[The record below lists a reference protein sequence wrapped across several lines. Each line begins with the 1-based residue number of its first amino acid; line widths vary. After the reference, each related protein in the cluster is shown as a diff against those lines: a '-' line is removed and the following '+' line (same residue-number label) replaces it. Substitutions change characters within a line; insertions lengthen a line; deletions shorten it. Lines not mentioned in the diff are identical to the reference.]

1 MVSRQKLASVI
12 CRPVYFWLW
21 CHGVKFLAHRAKVI
35 EATPP
40 GTYTIMIGHD
50 HAKPFYTREPS
61 RVQTQPRCNGP
72 MSLNARVFHT
82 ACRELV
88 ELAQELIEAGSMTEK
103 RAERIN
109 QSIENLTGVPI
120 TYPLIEVTTQSD
132 QPPSN
137 EEFLHVHE
145 DGTASLHDHPQHYGD
160 EPHDPEMKPLH
171 LQLGILADRIAH
183 LAPNESEL
191 AADASWSKTPL
202 GRISCELQA
211 LADNQREVVTNG

>member
-1 MVSRQKLASVI
+1 MTMQNHFTPENRPAFKLNRDAMDRCRLMLASSI
-12 CRPVYFWLW
+12 LPCIPDNDDPSFEA
-21 CHGVKFLAHRAKVI
+21 LALAI
-35 EATPP
+35 
-40 GTYTIMIGHD
+40 HD
-50 HAKPFYTREPS
+50 DNEPE
-61 RVQTQPRCNGP
+61 NGADA
-72 MSLNARVFHT
+72 NT
-82 ACRELV
+82 CRELV

-202 GRISCELQA
+202 GRISCEIQA
-211 LADNQREVVTNG
+211 LADNQREVATNG